1 MPASTDA
8 SVKPARMTREEPA
21 VEIKDQRVLAPLT
34 TFFSIAKTARQTD
47 SKLIN
52 EISKIS
58 TIVILSP
65 RLAKWRELQTARPFW
80 RGTHVFACEV
90 SAGYSSAG
98 KTAV

>member
-1 MPASTDA
+1 MMSP
-8 SVKPARMTREEPA
+8 PM
-21 VEIKDQRVLAPLT
+21 

-65 RLAKWRELQTARPFW
+65 RLVIGVNCKLLDRFGAERVNSQ
-80 RGTHVFACEV
+80 GEV
-90 SAGYSSAG
+90 SGGYPSAG
-98 KTAV
+98 KRSFEKRILLPISRGTVQ

>member
-1 MPASTDA
+1 
-8 SVKPARMTREEPA
+8 V
-21 VEIKDQRVLAPLT
+21 

-65 RLAKWRELQTARPFW
+65 RLTKWRELQNCSPFFGAE
-80 RGTHVFACEV
+80 RANLQREV
-90 SAGYSSAG
+90 AAGIPVPENGRLKSGYYCRLSGELSNDG
-98 KTAV
+98 

>member
-1 MPASTDA
+1 MPARTEA
-8 SVKPARMTREEPA
+8 TVNAARAAREELKALRTLSP
-21 VEIKDQRVLAPLT
+21 PM

-65 RLAKWRELQTARPFW
+65 RLAKWRELQTARRFQ
-80 RGTHVFACEV
+80 RGKRALAARSFRRLPQCR
-90 SAGYSSAG
+90 
-98 KTAV
+98 KTVV